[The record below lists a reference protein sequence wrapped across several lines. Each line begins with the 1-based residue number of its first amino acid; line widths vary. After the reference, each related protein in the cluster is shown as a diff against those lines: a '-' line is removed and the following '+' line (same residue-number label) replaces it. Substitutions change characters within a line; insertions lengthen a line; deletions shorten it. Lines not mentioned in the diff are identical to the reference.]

1 MKRFVRDE
9 RGNASLWA
17 VFIAVILCMLSA
29 VVYTGATLYSTYQ
42 AAQTELERAA
52 NVSVDSS
59 LINKNVRDLLLD
71 IPEMDSSQALDDNL
85 IQAGYV
91 QESGD
96 NWIRTVNGKTFYS
109 LKDMQV
115 SVAGEVLYITA
126 TISMPLS
133 WGVGNI
139 TSVDLPIHVESRV
152 LYIN

>member
-1 MKRFVRDE
+1 
-9 RGNASLWA
+9 
-17 VFIAVILCMLSA
+17 
-29 VVYTGATLYSTYQ
+29 LYSTYQ